1 MATNFIVGRCT
12 ASAIAFASRKVI
24 LLSLGIGSHVLR
36 RHQTSIVTKHPE
48 LTTEI
53 NSEKENG
60 PIRRPGTNRLPD
72 RLFS

>member
-1 MATNFIVGRCT
+1 MATNFIVGRYI

-36 RHQTSIVTKHPE
+36 RHKTSIVKHPE

-60 PIRRPGTNRLPD
+60 LILRPGTNRLPD